1 MLEDAI
7 LNQELNE
14 ALERRVALRTRELE
28 AERTQ
33 LAQRVA
39 ELSAELGV
47 ANRELLRGARLRDEF
62 LATVSHE
69 LRTPLAAILNL
80 TEALQ
85 LEIYGPLTARQ
96 VKTLQNVMKS
106 AHHLLALIND
116 VLDLARLEAGGL
128 EFHIMPAGVKSV
140 CQAALAM
147 VQEQARHKQI
157 EITFNYDDA
166 IGTMRTDERLLQ
178 QVLVKLLENAI
189 KFTPE
194 AGKIGLQVWRQ
205 LEQDLICFAV
215 WDTGIGIA
223 VAEQPLLF
231 EPLMQLD
238 ASLTR
243 KFGGT
248 GLGLAIV
255 KRIVEIQGGQIT
267 VESTP
272 GQGSRFTICL
282 PWQPVKAAQP

>member
-62 LATVSHE
+62 LSTVSHE